1 MEASKSYS
9 HNTLRSSQHTVRT
22 REQSHHIAQC
32 LCSRD
37 LGGWLA
43 GWLARKNSL
52 LRFAQKQALL
62 YFKYLELLSAQTA
75 RLFDTE

>member
-1 MEASKSYS
+1 VLVFSGP
-9 HNTLRSSQHTVRT
+9 R
-22 REQSHHIAQC
+22 
-32 LCSRD
+32 
-37 LGGWLA
+37 WLA
-43 GWLARKNSL
+43 GWLAGKKNSL